1 MKTIPT
7 PPKPWAVPNPKA
19 FVLGC
24 DPTAFYKDAQGTRSL
39 ILFNTVFDLGGS
51 DLRYFA
57 AIHNNLL
64 ELDLDYTLNLYVQ
77 NLITDYQTEE
87 TSKNKQ
93 WNLFAKESIPDRRA
107 EFDKIDPDVKLPVFL
122 TSERLYKVLMNPG
135 EKLLSASALYQS
147 ENVVI
152 PAEKNL
158 LGRPLIALYRHP
170 SYNYNKQ
177 PEYFKR
183 VKNVLNTF

>member
-1 MKTIPT
+1 MKNSPT
-7 PPKPWAVPNPKA
+7 PPKPWIVPNPKA

-24 DPTAFYKDAQGTRSL
+24 DPTAFYTNSNGERCPV
-39 ILFNTVFDLGGS
+39 LFNTVFNLGGS

-57 AIHNNLL
+57 SIQKNLGKLGL
-64 ELDLDYTLNLYVQ
+64 ENSMYLYVQ
-77 NLITDYQTEE
+77 NLIPDYQDEE
-87 TSKNKQ
+87 TSKYKQ
-93 WNLFAKESIPDRRA
+93 WNKLAKLFIQERLT
-107 EFDKIDPDVKLPVFL
+107 EFNNVDPYGKLPVFL

-135 EKLLSASALYQS
+135 EKILSASALYQS

-152 PAEKNL
+152 SAVQNL

>member
-1 MKTIPT
+1 MKTIPP
-7 PPKPWAVPNPKA
+7 PPKPWIVPNPKA

-24 DPTAFYKDAQGTRSL
+24 DPTAFYTNSKGERCP
-39 ILFNTVFDLGGS
+39 ILFNTVFNLGCS

-57 AIHNNLL
+57 SIQKNLGKL
-64 ELDLDYTLNLYVQ
+64 GFEDTTHLYVQ
-77 NLITDYQTEE
+77 NLVTDYQTEE

-93 WNLFAKESIPDRRA
+93 WNKLAISSIPDRRA
-107 EFDKIDPDVKLPVFL
+107 EFDKLDSNSELPVFL

-135 EKLLSASALYQS
+135 EKLLSASELYQS
-147 ENVVI
+147 EDVVI

-170 SYNYNKQ
+170 RYNCNNQ
-177 PEYFKR
+177 CMYFIR
-183 VKNVLNTF
+183 VKGFLNTI

>member
-1 MKTIPT
+1 MKTKPP
-7 PPKPWAVPNPKA
+7 PPKPWIGSKPKA

-24 DPTAFYKDAQGTRSL
+24 DPTAFDINSNGERGPV
-39 ILFNTVFDLGGS
+39 LFYTVFNLGGS

-57 AIHNNLL
+57 SIQKNLGKLGL
-64 ELDLDYTLNLYVQ
+64 ENTMYLYVQ
-77 NLITDYQTEE
+77 NLIPDYQDEE

-147 ENVVI
+147 ENVMI

-183 VKNVLNTF
+183 VKNILNSI